1 MPATAQ
7 TASAPGVRPG
17 TSIARLA
24 REGSLEVSDVDFQ
37 QFAAARAQLRP
48 GQRVFVSHLPGQ
60 SWARTFDMCASLAGA
75 GFDPVP
81 HVPVR
86 LLRSRVEL
94 AAILRHAR
102 EVGVREPL
110 LISGDYREAAGP
122 YSSVLDV
129 LQSDELPAQGFARVA
144 FAGHPE
150 GHPAVPAQAIR
161 AAQLDKWRRANELGL
176 EVTFVTQFFFT
187 AEAFTGWA
195 RDLRTAGVRA
205 RLVAGLAGPVGLGKL
220 VRLAARCGVGTS
232 MRALMAR
239 ATAAVK
245 LLADH
250 DPMELLR
257 ELSSPSHGA
266 AGLPDGIHLFAF
278 GGLLRTAAWLRRCEL
293 ESGPGEA

>member
-1 MPATAQ
+1 MPSPVQAAVAPAT
-7 TASAPGVRPG
+7 RPE
-17 TSIARLA
+17 TSMSRLA

-37 QFAAARAQLRP
+37 QFEAARAQFRP

-75 GFDPVP
+75 GFEPVP

-94 AAILRHAR
+94 AAILRNAR

-110 LISGDYREAAGP
+110 LIAGDYREAAGP
-122 YSSVLDV
+122 FSSVLDV

-150 GHPAVPAQAIR
+150 GHPAVPAQTIR
-161 AAQLDKWRRANELGL
+161 AAQLDKWRRAEAQGI

-187 AEAFTGWA
+187 ADAFAGWA
-195 RDLRTAGVRA
+195 RDLRAAGVRA
-205 RLVAGLAGPVGLGKL
+205 RLVAGLAGPVGFGKL

-232 MRALMAR
+232 MRALTAR
-239 ATAAVK
+239 ATTAVK

-250 DPMELLR
+250 DPTELLR
-257 ELSSPSHGA
+257 ELSSRGA
-266 AGLPDGIHLFAF
+266 IWCSAP
-278 GGLLRTAAWLRRCEL
+278 RRRCRRTCGSSDQKFHVAL
-293 ESGPGEA
+293 SVTLLGRA

>member
-1 MPATAQ
+1 MAANPQPAVAPTARHE
-7 TASAPGVRPG
+7 TPL
-17 TSIARLA
+17 ARLA

-37 QFAAARAQLRP
+37 QFEAARAQLRP

-60 SWARTFDMCASLAGA
+60 SWVRTFDMCAHLSGA

-86 LLRSRVEL
+86 LLRSRAEF
-94 AAILRHAR
+94 AAILRNAR

-122 YSSVLDV
+122 YSSVLET
-129 LQSDELPAQGFARVA
+129 LRSNELAEQGFTRVA

-150 GHPAVPAQAIR
+150 GHPAVPAPTIR
-161 AAQLDKWRRANELGL
+161 AAQLDKWREADALGL

-187 AEAFTGWA
+187 ADAFMSWA
-195 RDLRTAGVRA
+195 RDLRSAGVRA

-232 MRALMAR
+232 MRALTAR
-239 ATAAVK
+239 ATTALK

-250 DPMELLR
+250 DPTDLLR
-257 ELSSPSHGA
+257 ELSSEADGA
-266 AGLPDGIHLFAF
+266 AGLPDGIHVFAF
-278 GGLLRTAAWLRRCEL
+278 GGLMRTAAWLRRCEL
-293 ESGPGEA
+293 DSGQAEA